1 VTDRNSD
8 LRKAWR
14 EANDRVREAEARLGD
29 SWTSYSSG
37 KSSAPDKA
45 LMAEVSRLR
54 RECNLRLA
62 ALLDQYSLTG
72 PSKGPKERPGS

>member
-1 VTDRNSD
+1 MANRTDE

-29 SWTSYSSG
+29 SWTAYSSG
-37 KSSAPDKA
+37 TTSGPDKA

-54 RECNLRLA
+54 RVCNQHLV

-72 PSKGPKERPGS
+72 PSKDPKERPRS